1 MDVIVNIYDDMTL
14 SALLCYFLTH
24 EIHISIDVIHIN
36 VALLS
41 SNHVLHT
48 SNSTSLIITR
58 ENSIDGLYMT
68 IQESCHVTN
77 CVDSNRS
84 N

>member
-1 MDVIVNIYDDMTL
+1 MDVSVNIYDDISL

-24 EIHISIDVIHIN
+24 EIHISIDVIHVN

-41 SNHVLHT
+41 YNHALHT
-48 SNSTSLIITR
+48 SSSTSPIITH
-58 ENSIDGLYMT
+58 ENGIDGLYIT
-68 IQESCHVTN
+68 IQESCRITN
-77 CVDSNRS
+77 YINSNCS

>member
-1 MDVIVNIYDDMTL
+1 MGVSVNIYDDMTL
-14 SALLCYFLTH
+14 SALLCYFLIY

-41 SNHVLHT
+41 CNHALHT
-48 SNSTSLIITR
+48 SSSTNPTMTR

-68 IQESCHVTN
+68 FRESCCLTN
-77 CVDSNRS
+77 CINSNRS